1 MNPSITM
8 PDTTPKSRVTGR
20 LQLLLILAIVIGP
33 MVLATAMYYGN
44 FWVPESRNY
53 HGELLGNGENLQSL
67 GISDAADKR
76 WQLLVTAPNACAD
89 DCKEL
94 VFLARQINIGL
105 NREATRATHTL
116 ATSQP
121 VSSDYDNQLKR
132 EYPQLTQHSLDLSA
146 YQKTLR
152 QTDAKADA
160 AQLWI
165 VDPHGNLVL
174 RYDSSNN
181 GKETLKDLQHLLK
194 LSRIG

>member
-8 PDTTPKSRVTGR
+8 PDTTPRSRVTGR

-33 MVLATAMYYGN
+33 MVLATAMFYGN

-53 HGELLGNGENLQSL
+53 HGELLGTGENLENL
-67 GISDAADKR
+67 GVNGAEDKR
-76 WQLLVTAPNACAD
+76 WQLLVTAPNACTE
-89 DCKEL
+89 DCKKL

-105 NREATRATHTL
+105 NRDATRATHTL

-121 VSSDYDNQLKR
+121 VSSDYDHQLKR
-132 EYPQLTQHSLDLSA
+132 EYPQLAQHSLELSR
-146 YQKTLR
+146 YQKTL
-152 QTDAKADA
+152 QLTGAKAEE

-174 RYDSSNN
+174 RYDSNNN

>member
-89 DCKEL
+89 DCKKL

-121 VSSDYDNQLKR
+121 VSNDYDNQLKR

-152 QTDAKADA
+152 QTDAKAGA